1 MRRISLLS
9 AAVVGSWLAV
19 AAPARAQS
27 ASDKASADALFD
39 EAKRLM
45 EAKRFAEA
53 CPKLA
58 DSQRLDPA
66 VGTLLNL
73 ALCYRENGQTASA
86 WATYREA
93 AAQARTQGQ
102 TDREELARN
111 EAAALEKELTRLV
124 IEVSPEGRTVSGLEI
139 KRDGAVVPPGLW
151 GIPAP
156 VDPGVRSIDVSAPG
170 KKPLHL
176 EATTQGAG
184 GTAKVV
190 IPLLDDAPVAAPK
203 PTPLGPLAPPPKRE
217 ESDGSGGGVQ
227 LVSGLVLG
235 GAGVVAIAT
244 GTVFGLLSVAH
255 NKAADKNHAK
265 AEDPGNNDTAT
276 EKYQGLAKSHENDA
290 DSART
295 IGFICVGTGAAAL
308 IGGVVL
314 IATRPKRGP
323 EKAAVL
329 QLLPEFG
336 QDQIGMRFRGAF

>member
-9 AAVVGSWLAV
+9 AVVVGCSLLAAV
-19 AAPARAQS
+19 PARAQN
-27 ASDKASADALFD
+27 ATDKASADALFD

-73 ALCYRENGQTASA
+73 ALCYRQNGQTASA
-86 WATYREA
+86 WSTYREA

-102 TDREELARN
+102 SDREELART
-111 EAAALEKELTRLV
+111 EATALEKELTRLV
-124 IEVSPEGRTVSGLEI
+124 IEVPPEARVNGLEI
-139 KRDGAVVPPGLW
+139 KRDGTLVPPGLW
-151 GIPAP
+151 GIPSP
-156 VDPGVRSIDVSAPG
+156 VDPGVRAIDVSAPA
-170 KKPLHL
+170 KKPIHL

-190 IPLLDDAPVAAPK
+190 IPVLHDAPVAPAPK
-203 PTPLGPLAPPPKRE
+203 PAPLGPVTQPPPTSQ
-217 ESDGSGGGVQ
+217 ESGSGGTVQ

-235 GAGVVAIAT
+235 GAGAAAIAT
-244 GTVFGLLSVAH
+244 GTIFGLLSVAH
-255 NKAADKNHAK
+255 NKAADNNREK
-265 AEDPGNNDTAT
+265 ADEAT
-276 EKYQGLAKSHENDA
+276 TEAALEKYNGRVESHESDA

-295 IGFICVGTGAAAL
+295 VGFICVGVGAAAL

-314 IATRPKRGP
+314 IATRPKGEP
-323 EKAAVL
+323 EKTAL
-329 QLLPEFG
+329 QLIPEFG
-336 QDQIGMRFRGAF
+336 QDQVGLRFRGAF